1 MDDVGQEAAEDADLN
16 FVSLNYLREME
27 IPFAIQLVGYG
38 LPKPEAHL
46 NQYKNTTKI
55 IKTSR
60 S

>member
-38 LPKPEAHL
+38 HIFL
-46 NQYKNTTKI
+46 
-55 IKTSR
+55 
-60 S
+60 